1 RAQDQVAWHGNILCG
16 KVLIH
21 CIARWKGGES
31 TMLGTK
37 LDTRSFL
44 ERVGQELLR
53 IDPAEVEAL
62 ADAIFECYEPR
73 RLVFLCGNGG
83 SGSNASHFCE
93 DLGKGTLRREDFDN
107 DKKKR
112 LRVLSLTDN
121 TPYILAWG
129 NDEGFERVFVEQLK
143 NLAKAGDLLIA
154 ISGSG
159 NSPNVLRAV
168 EWASHNGLETFG
180 CTGFSGGKLRTLAK
194 QGLHV
199 PLDDMGIV
207 ESIHLSAFH
216 WVVDHLR
223 SEER

>member
-1 RAQDQVAWHGNILCG
+1 
-16 KVLIH
+16 
-21 CIARWKGGES
+21 
-31 TMLGTK
+31 MLGIK
-37 LDTRSFL
+37 LNPRQVLD
-44 ERVGQELLR
+44 RVGEELMK
-53 IDPAEVEAL
+53 IDPAQVQAL
-62 ADAIFECYEPR
+62 ADAIFACYEKR
-73 RLVFLCGNGG
+73 ATVFVIGNGG

-112 LRVLSLTDN
+112 LKILSLTDN

-143 NLAKAGDLLIA
+143 NLASPGDLLVA

-159 NSPNVLRAV
+159 NSPNILRAV
-168 EWASHNGLETFG
+168 EWANKHGMATFG
-180 CTGFSGGKLRTLAK
+180 CTGFSGGKLKSLAK
-194 QGLHV
+194 FNLHV

-216 WVVDHLR
+216 WVVDDLHRRISL
-223 SEER
+223 